1 MKVCL
6 GGTFDCFHKGHK
18 RLIDKSLEI
27 AGEKGF
33 VFIGVA
39 DKERIKTKETT
50 KSLKERKQAIEKY
63 VRRENCTCKIE
74 IKPIG
79 DKYGPSVTGDFDAI
93 IVSHETRSVAEEIN
107 IKRRNLEKKP
117 LKIFEIP
124 FVLADD
130 NLPISSTRIRNKE
143 INDEGRRL

>member
-1 MKVCL
+1 
-6 GGTFDCFHKGHK
+6 
-18 RLIDKSLEI
+18 IDKSLEI

-33 VFIGVA
+33 VFIGVTNG
-39 DKERIKTKETT
+39 EFIKAKRTA
-50 KSLKERKQAIEKY
+50 KSLQERKQTIEKY
-63 VRRENCTCKIE
+63 IRRKNCTCKIE

-93 IVSHETRSVAEEIN
+93 IVSPETRSVAEEIN
-107 IKRRNLEKKP
+107 IKRKGVEKKP

-143 INDEGRRL
+143 INDEGRCL

>member
-39 DKERIKTKETT
+39 DGELIKAKKTT
-50 KSLKERKQAIEKY
+50 KSLQERRQSIERYTRCK
-63 VRRENCTCKIE
+63 NCTCKIE

-93 IVSHETRSVAEEIN
+93 IVSPEARPVAEEIN